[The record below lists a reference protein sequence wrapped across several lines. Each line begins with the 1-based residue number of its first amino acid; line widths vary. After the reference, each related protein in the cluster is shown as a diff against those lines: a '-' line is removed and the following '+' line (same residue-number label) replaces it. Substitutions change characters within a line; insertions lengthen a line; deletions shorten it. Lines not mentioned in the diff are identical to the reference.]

1 MFDVGFTE
9 LVLIAVL
16 GLIVVGPERLPT
28 AAKKAGAWIG
38 RAKRTFNNIQLDI
51 KRELDAE
58 ELRKSLMDDGKLG
71 DDISEFGRALTD
83 DILNNRPEKTPPADT
98 QARENKSGA
107 PATPGTKEQT

>member
-58 ELRKSLMDDGKLG
+58 ELRKSLIDDGKLG
-71 DDISEFGRALTD
+71 ADISEFGRALTD
-83 DILNNRPEKTPPADT
+83 DILNNRPEKTPGANT
-98 QARENKSGA
+98 QALEDTA
-107 PATPGTKEQT
+107 DATATPGTKEQT

>member
-16 GLIVVGPERLPT
+16 GLIVVGPERLPA

-58 ELRKSLMDDGKLG
+58 ELRKSLIDEGKLG

-83 DILNNRPEKTPPADT
+83 DILNHRPEKTPAAEP
-98 QARENKSGA
+98 QAREDRA
-107 PATPGTKEQT
+107 DATATPGTKEQT